1 MPGMNPMLQQ
11 AGGQQPSQQG
21 GGNFDQNPFADLMES
36 KASPASAMGQQQMG
50 ALMSAPQAGM
60 PQAQGGQP
68 GQPGQPMEMPMGMQ
82 ALQAGKTGDSTKPLL
97 GAIAQL
103 HGYIAAITDPEEIQM
118 VRQIV
123 SLLTN
128 LIQRDQERSSQE
140 MMQGG
145 QVSPM
150 GALGGQQNQ

>member
-11 AGGQQPSQQG
+11 AGGQQPQQG

-50 ALMSAPQAGM
+50 ALMSAPQAGAPQAGM
-60 PQAQGGQP
+60 PQAQGGQS
-68 GQPGQPMEMPMGMQ
+68 GQPMEMPMGMQ

-128 LIQRDQERSSQE
+128 LIQRDQERSGQE

-145 QVSPM
+145 QMAPM
-150 GALGGQQNQ
+150 GALGGQ